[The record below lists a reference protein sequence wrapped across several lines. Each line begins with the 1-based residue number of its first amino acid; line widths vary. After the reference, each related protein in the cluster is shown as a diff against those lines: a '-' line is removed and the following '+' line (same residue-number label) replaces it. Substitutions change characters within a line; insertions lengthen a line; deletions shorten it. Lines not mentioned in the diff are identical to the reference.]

1 MILLP
6 DEDEEPVGAQV
17 NAMIGNALRQSVAD
31 VEPSPGFAARLT
43 AALDTLEQ
51 AGHSGRA
58 AEDAAGQAADKNE
71 QADGVTLGVRQGSKA
86 EETAS

>member
-1 MILLP
+1 LLP

-31 VEPSPGFAARLT
+31 VEPSPGFAARLA
-43 AALDTLEQ
+43 AALDALEQ
-51 AGHSGRA
+51 ADHSGRE
-58 AEDAAGQAADKNE
+58 AEEAAGQAAVENE
-71 QADGVTLGVRQGSKA
+71 AADGVALSARQGSKA